1 VIVDRKERLLTE
13 YSIFGSHDDKKSQKE
28 KKHSSVNRTQRTGK
42 SPIGFSFKEE
52 ALNAIFKK
60 NSSRKASEGLMI
72 SSNRS
77 RRNGPATKAPK
88 FYLNDRNVT
97 SAGKKMIG
105 VPVDLNLTSTIQNL
119 PAGNKAIQKKFLNP
133 SNKSNATYKTIL
145 SNLIIKSNRKSSDL
159 LHNDEGMTDKNLLN
173 LGKRIMSFSKKRGSK
188 DRSSNN
194 MKQINNYL
202 QNSSFFN
209 SPTQN
214 GNTTDS
220 IVKKNNISH
229 NYINIDA

>member
-1 VIVDRKERLLTE
+1 MVDRKERLLNE
-13 YSIFGSHDDKKSQKE
+13 YSNFGSHDDKKSHKE
-28 KKHSSVNRTQRTGK
+28 KKHSSATRTQRTNK
-42 SPIGFSFKEE
+42 SPTGFNFKDE

-60 NSSRKASEGLMI
+60 NSSRMASEGLMM

-77 RRNGPATKAPK
+77 RHNGPATKAPK

-97 SAGKKMIG
+97 SAEKKIVG
-105 VPVDLNLTSTIQNL
+105 VPLDLNLTSTVQNL
-119 PAGNKAIQKKFLNP
+119 PAGNKATQKKFLSP

-145 SNLIIKSNRKSSDL
+145 SNLIIKSNRKSSDGIQI
-159 LHNDEGMTDKNLLN
+159 DEGLTDKNLLS

-188 DRSSNN
+188 DKSSCN
-194 MKQINNYL
+194 MKKINNYL

-209 SPTQN
+209 SPTHN